1 MIKELF
7 TVTSNVIRG
16 VGMGRKIGFPTINLV
31 YPEHSDFET
40 GVYACRVSFPDSR
53 YLGVMHLGPRHTFDN
68 VDTFEVFL
76 LNFENREM
84 YGTEAMVEVFHKLRD
99 IEKFKNPDEL
109 VKQIEKDIVKAG
121 KFFKR
126 HELCS

>member
-7 TVTSNVIRG
+7 AVTSNVIRG
-16 VGMGRKIGFPTINLV
+16 AGMGRKIGFPTINLV
-31 YPEHSDFET
+31 YPDHSDFET
-40 GVYACRVSFPDSR
+40 GVYCCRVSFPDCR

-68 VDTFEVFL
+68 VNTFEVFL

-84 YGTEAMVEVFHKLRD
+84 YGTEVVVEVFHKLRD

-109 VKQIEKDIVKAG
+109 VKQIEKDIVKAE
-121 KFFKR
+121 KFFKN